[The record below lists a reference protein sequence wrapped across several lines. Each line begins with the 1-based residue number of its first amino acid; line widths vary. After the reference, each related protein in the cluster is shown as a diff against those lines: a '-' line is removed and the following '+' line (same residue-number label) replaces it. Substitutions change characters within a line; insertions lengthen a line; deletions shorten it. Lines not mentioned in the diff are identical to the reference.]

1 MRAMPPAG
9 RFQERRQERGPQF
22 HGPGQHLM
30 KKDFKVKD
38 LKGTLKRLFSYIRPY
53 ILPLTIVLLLTIAS
67 NIFAILSPKILGN
80 ATTLLFNG
88 EMALLRKEPGA
99 AIDFTGLL
107 KILQV
112 LTLLYALSSLFGYFQ
127 QYIVGIVGQ
136 RIVYDLRKQVF
147 DKLNRLPLKYYDGH
161 SHGDILSRVTNDVDN
176 IATTFQQA
184 LSQLLGAFVTII
196 GVTVMMFTINTWL
209 ALVTLVV
216 LPLSFAITGMV
227 AGRSQKFFVAQ
238 QRSLGELNGHVEEML
253 GGHKVVKAFGHE
265 ALSIQK
271 FDGINS
277 ELYQSGWKAN
287 FVTGLLMPML
297 GFANNIGYIIVCII
311 GGIFVTRGMITVGD
325 VQAFLQYS
333 RQFSQPINMA
343 AGTINILQSAAAS
356 AERVFEMLDELEQLP
371 DPTDPVKLSDPRGE
385 LVFEDVDF
393 SYSPD
398 TELIR
403 NLDLQAKPGQTI
415 AIVGPTGAGKTTLVN
430 LMLRFYEIDSGSI
443 RIDGTDI
450 REMARGDLRTLFGMV
465 LQDTWLFKGTI
476 LENIAYGA
484 ENPTPEEIRR
494 AAVAARVDHFIRTLP
509 EGYNTVL
516 NEEASN
522 ISQGQRQ
529 LLTIARALLS
539 NPHILILDEATSSV
553 DTRTEVLIQNVM
565 NELMLERTSFVIAH
579 RLSTIRKA
587 DKILVMNEGKIIET
601 GTHEDLL
608 AQKGFYAELYN
619 SQFTSA
625 RAGNGSV
632 G

>member
-1 MRAMPPAG
+1 MRAAPSTD
-9 RFQERRQERGPQF
+9 RLQNRREERGPQF
-22 HGPGQHLM
+22 HGPGQHLI
-30 KKDFKVKD
+30 KKGQKVKD
-38 LKGTLKRLFSYIRPY
+38 LKGTLKRLVSYIKPY
-53 ILPLTIVLLLTIAS
+53 LFTLFIVLLLTIAS

-88 EMALLRKEPGA
+88 EMAILRKEPGA
-99 AIDFTGLL
+99 AIDFAGLL
-107 KILQV
+107 KILEL
-112 LTLLYALSSLFGYFQ
+112 LTLLYALSSLFSYFQ
-127 QYIVGIVGQ
+127 QYIVGIVAQ

-147 DKLNRLPLKYYDGH
+147 AKLNRLALKYYDSN

-184 LSQLLGAFVTII
+184 LSQLLGAFVTVV
-196 GVTVMMFTINTWL
+196 GVTIMMFTINTWL

-216 LPLSFAITGMV
+216 LPLSFAVTGMV
-227 AGRSQKFFVAQ
+227 ASRSQGYFVAQ
-238 QRSLGELNGHVEEML
+238 QKSLGELNGHVEEML

-265 ALSIQK
+265 KRSITK
-271 FDGINS
+271 FNGINKD
-277 ELYQSGWKAN
+277 LFDAGWKAN

-311 GGIFVTRGMITVGD
+311 GGILVTRGAITVGD

-343 AGTINILQSAAAS
+343 AGTINIIQSAAAS
-356 AERVFEMLDELEQLP
+356 AERVFEMLDEPEQLP
-371 DPTDPVKLSDPRGE
+371 DPANPVKLEHPHGE
-385 LVFEDVDF
+385 LTFEDVDF
-393 SYSPD
+393 SYSPE

-403 NLDLQAKPGQTI
+403 DMDLVAKPGQTI

-430 LMLRFYEIDSGSI
+430 LMLRFYEIDGGTI
-443 RIDGTDI
+443 RIDGADI
-450 REMARGDLRTLFGMV
+450 REMKRGDLRTLFGMV
-465 LQDTWLFKGTI
+465 LQDSWLFKGTI
-476 LENIAYGA
+476 RENIAYGA
-484 ENPTPEEIRR
+484 ENPTEEEILR
-494 AAVAARVDHFIRTLP
+494 AANAARVDHFIRTLP
-509 EGYNTVL
+509 DGYDTML

-565 NELMLERTSFVIAH
+565 TELMNDRTSFVIAH
-579 RLSTIRKA
+579 RLSTIRNA

-601 GTHEDLL
+601 GTHTELL
-608 AQKGFYAELYN
+608 EQKGFYAELYN
-619 SQFTSA
+619 SQFTSS
-625 RAGNGSV
+625 RA
-632 G
+632 